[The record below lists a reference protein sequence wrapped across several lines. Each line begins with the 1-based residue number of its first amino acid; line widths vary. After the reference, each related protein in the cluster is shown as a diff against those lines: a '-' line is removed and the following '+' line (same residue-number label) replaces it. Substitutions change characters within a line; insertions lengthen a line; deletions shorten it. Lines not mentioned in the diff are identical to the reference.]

1 MDEFGP
7 RARRAVTLMAVALV
21 ALVVAAG
28 VYLRASAPRPA
39 PSGPSPLPEQ
49 VLADVVWQSAAE
61 GWVVVGDRPTR
72 RSILYHTTDAGRHW
86 DRQFATVGP
95 ISLHFFDARH
105 GVLQELPQPPAEISA
120 VLRTDDGGAH
130 WSPIPLPAD
139 SGYKP
144 GTPFFVDP
152 EHGWVLAPESRGPFV
167 QDVVLYATANAGADW
182 TEELHVDQA
191 QPVSHGITDT
201 GVKDAMTFQTLTD
214 GSIESVE
221 PDGSAAVYV
230 THDGGREWR
239 KLPLPRP
246 PSGWPAPN
254 VLRVEAPQIDRGHG
268 ELALL
273 VSSPSRSN
281 FSTLIV
287 YVTADGGDTWQDPVA
302 APSETASYAAA
313 QGVLMW
319 AAGPG
324 HTWVS
329 ADAGRTWQ
337 PRPGLASNLTI
348 VRFSPV
354 DDMVAL
360 AEAVPNASSGRG
372 WRLLLTYD
380 GARTWRDVPIP
391 PAA

>member
-28 VYLRASAPRPA
+28 IYLRATAPPPSTPA
-39 PSGPSPLPEQ
+39 PSPLADQ
-49 VLADVVWQSAAE
+49 VLVDVVWQSATD

-86 DRQFATVGP
+86 DRQFATIGP

-120 VLRTDDGGAH
+120 VLSTDDGGAH
-130 WSPIPLPAD
+130 WSPVPLPAD
-139 SGYKP
+139 SGGKP

-152 EHGWVLAPESRGPFV
+152 EHGWVLAPQSQGPFV
-167 QDVVLYATANAGADW
+167 QDVVLYTTVNAGADW
-182 TEELHVDQA
+182 TEQLRVDQT
-191 QPVSHGITDT
+191 QPVSHGITDA
-201 GVKDAMTFQTLTD
+201 GVKDAMTFQTPMD

-221 PDGSAAVYV
+221 PDGSADVYV
-230 THDGGREWR
+230 THDGGHEWR
-239 KLPLPRP
+239 KVPLPRP
-246 PSGWPAPN
+246 PGGWPAPSA
-254 VLRVEAPQIDRGHG
+254 LTMEAPQIDRGHG

-273 VSSPSRSN
+273 VAGLST
-281 FSTLIV
+281 STLFV
-287 YVTADGGDTWQDPVA
+287 YATADGGDTWQDPVG
-302 APSETASYAAA
+302 APSDTTNHAVV

-319 AAGPG
+319 AAGSG
-324 HTWVS
+324 HTWLS

-337 PRPGLASNLTI
+337 ARPAPGPRLAV
-348 VRFSPV
+348 VRLSPV

-360 AEAVPNASSGRG
+360 AEAVPAASSTRN
-372 WRLLLTYD
+372 WRLLLTFD
-380 GARTWRDVPIP
+380 GARTWRDVPAP